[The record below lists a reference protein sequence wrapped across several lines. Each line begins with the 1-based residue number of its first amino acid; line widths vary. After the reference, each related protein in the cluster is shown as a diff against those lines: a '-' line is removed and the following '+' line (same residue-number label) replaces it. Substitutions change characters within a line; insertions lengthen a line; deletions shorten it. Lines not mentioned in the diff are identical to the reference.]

1 MVRKAPLYTK
11 DALFLAHVDVKS
23 GTRILGV
30 QTHDRLEPTQALG
43 NVLCAGTL
51 LVLMVAATLGCWT
64 ILEQPQ
70 NSLMECHPAFQQHL
84 AMVKTVRA
92 TMNMGDYGGPSA
104 KPTWL
109 YSSEQ
114 CIDQLHKFRPRYIP
128 EQQKIELVEHY
139 IDKSGKPR
147 IKGGALLKSSQSYP
161 RPFPRSVG
169 KALVLQSLLGD
180 SKFPPSPN
188 DWFGCYHSG
197 FLHVNP
203 RFGVALAKLRS
214 AHEKAMKQKART
226 LIKTAVQKFR
236 AIPRSVR
243 PIQNGQTGLTCSLF
257 LMPWLEA
264 RKNTS

>member
-43 NVLCAGTL
+43 NVLCARTL

-147 IKGGALLKSSQSYP
+147 IREELYSRAPNLIPARFPDLLVK
-161 RPFPRSVG
+161 RLF
-169 KALVLQSLLGD
+169 
-180 SKFPPSPN
+180 F
-188 DWFGCYHSG
+188 
-197 FLHVNP
+197 
-203 RFGVALAKLRS
+203 
-214 AHEKAMKQKART
+214 
-226 LIKTAVQKFR
+226 
-236 AIPRSVR
+236 
-243 PIQNGQTGLTCSLF
+243 SLF
-257 LMPWLEA
+257 WATLNSLPPQTIGLDV
-264 RKNTS
+264 TTLDFFI

>member
-23 GTRILGV
+23 GTRILGLGV
-30 QTHDRLEPTQALG
+30 QTHGRLEPTQALG

-180 SKFPPSPN
+180 PKFLPSPN
-188 DWFGCYHSG
+188 DRFGRYHSG
-197 FLHVNP
+197 FLHLVH
-203 RFGVALAKLRS
+203 GS
-214 AHEKAMKQKART
+214 T
-226 LIKTAVQKFR
+226 L
-236 AIPRSVR
+236 
-243 PIQNGQTGLTCSLF
+243 GLG
-257 LMPWLEA
+257 WL
-264 RKNTS
+264 

>member
-23 GTRILGV
+23 GTRILGLGV
-30 QTHDRLEPTQALG
+30 QTHGRLEPTQALG

-147 IKGGALLKSSQSYP
+147 IREELYSRAPNLIPARFPDLLVK
-161 RPFPRSVG
+161 RLFF
-169 KALVLQSLLGD
+169 SLFWATLN
-180 SKFPPSPN
+180 SFPPQTIGL
-188 DWFGCYHSG
+188 D
-197 FLHVNP
+197 VT
-203 RFGVALAKLRS
+203 
-214 AHEKAMKQKART
+214 T
-226 LIKTAVQKFR
+226 LDFFIWSMDQ
-236 AIPRSVR
+236 P
-243 PIQNGQTGLTCSLF
+243 
-257 LMPWLEA
+257 
-264 RKNTS
+264 

>member
-11 DALFLAHVDVKS
+11 DAFFLAHVDVKS
-23 GTRILGV
+23 GTRILGLGV
-30 QTHDRLEPTQALG
+30 QTHGRLEPTQALG

-147 IKGGALLKSSQSYP
+147 IREELYSRAPNLIPARFPDLLVK
-161 RPFPRSVG
+161 RLFF
-169 KALVLQSLLGD
+169 SLFWATLN
-180 SKFPPSPN
+180 SFPPQTIGL
-188 DWFGCYHSG
+188 D
-197 FLHVNP
+197 VT
-203 RFGVALAKLRS
+203 
-214 AHEKAMKQKART
+214 T
-226 LIKTAVQKFR
+226 LDFFIWSMDQ
-236 AIPRSVR
+236 P
-243 PIQNGQTGLTCSLF
+243 
-257 LMPWLEA
+257 
-264 RKNTS
+264 